1 MNVFLNFLLSTAS
14 IYHQLKTLMLR
25 QDMREAPFLPSY
37 AVTSFQKYYSIFIG
51 LNISDGDDIELYK
64 EGDYTEGLMPEYLRK
79 LLQLGKLSNSQLD
92 ILCNLSLL
100 PLLAHIHPCSRII
113 LLICFAVIITLS
125 VFCKSTSAACE
136 IPGTWLARY
145 GFRVTKNHLVN
156 GGFP

>member
-1 MNVFLNFLLSTAS
+1 MNLHGRLFKFLMINSF
-14 IYHQLKTLMLR
+14 H
-25 QDMREAPFLPSY
+25 LPPIKDTDVAKGHAGSSFFSSY
-37 AVTSFQKYYSIFIG
+37 VVTSFQKYYSIFIG

-100 PLLAHIHPCSRII
+100 PLLAHTHPYSRII

-125 VFCKSTSAACE
+125 VFYKSTSAASE
-136 IPGTWLARY
+136 IPVRW
-145 GFRVTKNHLVN
+145 
-156 GGFP
+156 

>member
-1 MNVFLNFLLSTAS
+1 
-14 IYHQLKTLMLR
+14 MLR
-25 QDMREAPFLPSY
+25 QDMREASFLSSY

-51 LNISDGDDIELYK
+51 FNISDGDDIELCK

-79 LLQLGKLSNSQLD
+79 LLQLGKLSNSQLA

-100 PLLAHIHPCSRII
+100 PLLSHIHPYSRII
-113 LLICFAVIITLS
+113 LLSCFAVIITLS

-136 IPGTWLARY
+136 IPVTWQARY

>member
-1 MNVFLNFLLSTAS
+1 MNDFLNFLCSIAF

-25 QDMREAPFLPSY
+25 QDMREAPFFSSY
-37 AVTSFQKYYSIFIG
+37 SVTSFQKYYSIFFG

-100 PLLAHIHPCSRII
+100 PLLAHTHPYSRII

-125 VFCKSTSAACE
+125 IFYKSTSPASE
-136 IPGTWLARY
+136 IPVRW
-145 GFRVTKNHLVN
+145 
-156 GGFP
+156 